1 MMDLFMKFMEYLLVV
16 LVAQKWSIKW
26 LLLKLP
32 DYSSGKL
39 IWAAILYAGQRV
51 ANGVR
56 AQTKL

>member
-1 MMDLFMKFMEYLLVV
+1 MKFMEYLLLV

-39 IWAAILYAGQRV
+39 FWTAIPYAGQRA
-51 ANGVR
+51 ANGAR